1 MPQDNTA
8 NNKRIAKNTMFM
20 YFRMAITMLVGLYTS
35 RVILQVLGVD
45 DYGLYNV
52 IGGIIA
58 LFIVLNSAL
67 INTTSRFI
75 TVSLAKGNTM
85 DTRQIFNMALLL
97 HMIVGGII
105 VVLGETVGLWY
116 LHTKLVIP
124 EGREVAA
131 EWLYQFTV
139 ISAFLNTILVP
150 YNAAIVAHE
159 KINIYAIIQILD
171 VFLKLGI
178 VIVLQYVAFDK
189 LIFYAFL
196 ILMLTVFNFGFN
208 YVYCHKYFA
217 EVKFLLYWN
226 GKIFK
231 EILKFIGWAFVGNF
245 SNMFY
250 TQGINL
256 MLNAFCGPA
265 VNAARGIA
273 VQVQGFVAQLANN
286 VQTAINPQIIKTYST
301 NNLERMHTLI
311 CASSRYC
318 YYLLF
323 LFVLPIMLEAN
334 YILHLWLGIVPEH
347 TANFIRL
354 TLIYVLLDAF
364 INPMFTAN
372 LASGKLKL
380 YYVPIMI
387 NSFSFMFITYF
398 TIRFT
403 QIPESVFLCYLA
415 MTIIGLIIRI
425 IVLNKQIQLPS
436 VVYIKS
442 AILPAIFVSILSSVF
457 PIVSHMLIHNDIER
471 LLITLVVSIVSL
483 SIVVYFIGI
492 TKSERT
498 LVVQFVKNKLSGM
511 SKK

>member
-1 MPQDNTA
+1 MSDNS
-8 NNKRIAKNTMFM
+8 RIAKNTIFM
-20 YFRMAITMLVGLYTS
+20 YVRMAITMLVGLYTS
-35 RVILQVLGVD
+35 RVVLRVLGVE

-58 LFIVLNSAL
+58 IFTVLNAAL

-75 TVSLAKGNTM
+75 TVSLAKGDEKN
-85 DTRQIFNMALLL
+85 TRQIFNMSLLL
-97 HMIVGGII
+97 HLIVGGII

-131 EWLYQFTV
+131 ECLFQFTV
-139 ISAFLNTILVP
+139 ISAFLGTLIVP

-159 KINIYAIIQILD
+159 KLNIYAIIQILD
-171 VFLKLGI
+171 AFLKLGI
-178 VIVLQYVAFDK
+178 VIVLQFVVFDK

-196 ILMLTVFNFGFN
+196 ILMVTVFNFGFN
-208 YVYCHKYFA
+208 YVYCHKFFA

-226 GKIFK
+226 GNIFK
-231 EILKFIGWAFVGNF
+231 EILKFIGWALVGNF

-273 VQVQGFVAQLANN
+273 VQVQGIVAQLANN
-286 VQTAINPQIIKTYST
+286 IQTAINPQIIKTYSI
-301 NNLERMHTLI
+301 NNLDRMHMLI

-323 LFVLPIMLEAN
+323 LFILPIMLEAN
-334 YILHLWLGIVPEH
+334 FILHLWLGIVPEH
-347 TANFIRL
+347 TVNFIRL

-387 NSFSFMFITYF
+387 NSFLFMFITYF
-398 TIRFT
+398 AIRFSR
-403 QIPESVFLCYLA
+403 IPESVFLCYLA
-415 MTIIGLIIRI
+415 MTIIGLIIRVI
-425 IVLNKQIQLPS
+425 ILNKQVRLPS

-442 AILPAIFVSILSSVF
+442 AILPTLYVSILSSVL
-457 PIVSHMLIHNDIER
+457 PVVSHVLIHDNIAR
-471 LLITLVVSIVSL
+471 LLATLAFSIISTL
-483 SIVVYFIGI
+483 TVVYFIGI
-492 TKSERT
+492 TKPERF
-498 LVVQFVKNKLSGM
+498 FVLQYAKNKLSAI
-511 SKK
+511 SKRQ